1 MKARSLFGIVGPL
14 IFAVACAESDAGIT
28 TNVKMKLAADD
39 MVKARNIDVDTEN
52 RVVTLNGTVESAAEE
67 AQALQIAR
75 NTKGVTDVVDNLT
88 IAGEQG
94 SAPTTGADPSAP
106 DLSDRIADRADSAIA
121 AATDA
126 GITAKV
132 KSMFIADT
140 MVAARKI
147 DVDTKDG
154 VVTLTGTVESNA
166 EKMRAVEVARKVDN
180 VKRVE
185 DKLTVQAKT
194 Q

>member
-14 IFAVACAESDAGIT
+14 IFAVGCAQSDAGIT
-28 TNVKMKLAADD
+28 TSVKSKLSADD

-75 NTKGVTDVVDNLT
+75 NTEGVTDVVDNIT

-106 DLSDRIADRADSAIA
+106 MSGSEPSLADSAMA
-121 AATDA
+121 TATDA
-126 GITAKV
+126 GITAQV
-132 KSMFIADT
+132 KSSLIADT

-166 EKMRAVEVARKVDN
+166 EKMQAVEVARKIEN
-180 VKRVE
+180 AKRVQ
-185 DKLTVQAKT
+185 DRITVQAKT